1 MVAAGAFFIIPYFFV
16 DLTDSEKVELNAAR
30 ARYFALN
37 RLAANKKCEGFSI
50 EQPESSLKESLRVL
64 SNLYEEGVISKE
76 EYLQKRE
83 KVINDFN
90 L

>member
-1 MVAAGAFFIIPYFFV
+1 MAGAFFIIPYFFV

-50 EQPESSLKESLRVL
+50 AQPENALKESLRVL
-64 SNLYEEGVISKE
+64 SSLYEEGVISKE

-83 KVINDFN
+83 QVISEFS

>member
-1 MVAAGAFFIIPYFFV
+1 M
-16 DLTDSEKVELNAAR
+16 NAAR

-50 EQPESSLKESLRVL
+50 AQPENALKESLRVL
-64 SNLYEEGVISKE
+64 SSLYEEGVISKE

-83 KVINDFN
+83 QVISEFSLWVSTFSPSMPLVNDVD
-90 L
+90 LQ